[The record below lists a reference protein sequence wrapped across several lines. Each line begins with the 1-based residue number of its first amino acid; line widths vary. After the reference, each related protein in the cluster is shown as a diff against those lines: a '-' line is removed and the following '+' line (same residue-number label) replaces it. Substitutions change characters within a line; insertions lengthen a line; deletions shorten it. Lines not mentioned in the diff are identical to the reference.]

1 MEYDGRPWLKSY
13 DPDVPENIEIP
24 HISLKHNYLE
34 TFNQHRDR
42 PAYQYFGSSLTFGE
56 LLERSGN
63 SPKVMELLK
72 Y

>member
-34 TFNQHRDR
+34 TFNQH
-42 PAYQYFGSSLTFGE
+42 
-56 LLERSGN
+56 SGDQGIDTYMLD
-63 SPKVMELLK
+63 VARMMMAREE
-72 Y
+72 